1 MIEVYAHR
9 KNASL
14 AAGLVAQFRA
24 NGQGSRMALSKNF
37 DPKQMDKNV
46 AYVYHDG
53 TDPLIPWTFE
63 RAGVTCEL
71 IPGIAGG
78 HTSSAE
84 VEPFYLSKTPV
95 GFQLMGP
102 TGPVGA
108 PQPTEDEAWSL
119 RESPLEAPAEGKAGR
134 KSRRTAAMKEA
145 GE

>member
-14 AAGLVAQFRA
+14 AAGLVAQFRS
-24 NGQGSRMALSKNF
+24 NGQSCRMALSKNF
-37 DPKQMDKNV
+37 DPKQMDRTVN
-46 AYVYHDG
+46 YVYHDG

-63 RAGVTCEL
+63 RAGVSCEL
-71 IPGIAGG
+71 IPGISGG

-84 VEPFYLSKTPV
+84 VEPFYLSKTPI

-102 TGPVGA
+102 AGPVGS

-119 RESPLEAPAEGKAGR
+119 REAPLEAPAEEKAVR
-134 KSRRTAAMKEA
+134 KSRRAVAAKEA
-145 GE
+145 EE